1 MRWRTVIL
9 KYYGRSLFERDIPG
23 IRKALE
29 RIADALEDKQR
40 INRILNTLKNSTVED
55 IGEVIDAIEKDEKI

>member
-1 MRWRTVIL
+1 MELHNTG
-9 KYYGRSLFERDIPG
+9 YGRKLFERDIPG
-23 IRKALE
+23 IRKPLE

-55 IGEVIDAIEKDEKI
+55 IGEVIDAIEKDEKL

>member
-1 MRWRTVIL
+1 MELHNTG
-9 KYYGRSLFERDIPG
+9 YGRKLLESDIPG

-40 INRILNTLKNSTVED
+40 ILNTPKNSTVED
-55 IGEVIDAIEKDEKI
+55 MSEVIDAIEKIDNEKL

>member
-1 MRWRTVIL
+1 MELHNTG
-9 KYYGRSLFERDIPG
+9 YGRKLFERDIPG

-40 INRILNTLKNSTVED
+40 INRILKTLQ
-55 IGEVIDAIEKDEKI
+55 